1 METNEKFFMLME
13 VDKGSQK
20 ARYVTVNEV
29 ESEEITLQ
37 HDESF
42 IEYLERFIDQGICF
56 YIDTRRKQI
65 IERDL

>member
-1 METNEKFFMLME
+1 MLME

-20 ARYVTVNEV
+20 AKYVTVNEV

-56 YIDTRRKQI
+56 YIDTHKKEI
-65 IERDL
+65 IEREL

>member
-13 VDKGSQK
+13 VDKDSQK
-20 ARYVTVNEV
+20 AKYVTVNEV

-56 YIDTRRKQI
+56 YIDTHKKEI
-65 IERDL
+65 IEREL

>member
-13 VDKGSQK
+13 VDKDSQIAK
-20 ARYVTVNEV
+20 YATVSES

-37 HDESF
+37 HDKSF
-42 IEYLERFIDQGICF
+42 IDYLERFIDQGICF
-56 YIDTRRKQI
+56 YIDTHRKEI